1 MTREVDLCQYLPEV
15 IRNVREYQVL
25 CNVQSP
31 QVNALWKALE
41 VVFDN
46 GFLESL
52 TEYGCQRWEKILQ
65 LTPDKSESLETRRKN
80 IWIRLNEN
88 LPYTWKRLVMLMDS
102 ICGENGYTM
111 TLYHNDYFLDV
122 SIQLTEQ
129 NLESHIVK
137 QVLEMFERV
146 LPANIE
152 YIKKF
157 RYDVE
162 DTSVKVGGTT
172 VIAQVVD
179 VLPLMP
185 SSYENQAELYT
196 DGVLCVG
203 LSAEIKEG

>member
-1 MTREVDLCQYLPEV
+1 MQL
-15 IRNVREYQVL
+15 
-25 CNVQSP
+25 
-31 QVNALWKALE
+31 NASDTDTLE
-41 VVFDN
+41 
-46 GFLESL
+46 
-52 TEYGCQRWEKILQ
+52 I
-65 LTPDKSESLETRRKN
+65 RRKN

-157 RYDVE
+157 RYDAE

>member
-1 MTREVDLCQYLPEV
+1 MQL
-15 IRNVREYQVL
+15 
-25 CNVQSP
+25 
-31 QVNALWKALE
+31 NASDTDTLE
-41 VVFDN
+41 
-46 GFLESL
+46 
-52 TEYGCQRWEKILQ
+52 I
-65 LTPDKSESLETRRKN
+65 RRKN

-196 DGVLCVG
+196 DGVVCVG

>member
-1 MTREVDLCQYLPEV
+1 MTREIELCSYLPEV
-15 IRNVREYQVL
+15 IKNVREYQVL
-25 CNVQSP
+25 CNVQTP
-31 QVNALWKALE
+31 QVNAMWKALE

-65 LTPDKSESLETRRKN
+65 LTPDKSESLEIRRKN

-88 LPYTWKRLVMLMDS
+88 LPYTFRRLVMLMDS

-196 DGVLCVG
+196 DGVVCVG

>member
-1 MTREVDLCQYLPEV
+1 MSREVELCSYLPEV
-15 IRNVREYQVL
+15 IKNVREYQVL
-25 CNVQSP
+25 CNIESL
-31 QVNALWKALE
+31 QVNKMWQVLE

-52 TEYGCQRWEKILQ
+52 TEYGCTRWETILR
-65 LTPDKSESLETRRKN
+65 LNANPSDSLEARRKN

-88 LPYTWKRLVMLMDS
+88 LPYTWRRLVLLMNE
-102 ICGENGYTM
+102 ICGENGYHM
-111 TLYHNDYFLDV
+111 ELKHNDYFLDV
-122 SIQLTEQ
+122 SIQLTEE

-137 QVLEMFERV
+137 QVMEMLERV

-157 RYDVE
+157 RYDAA

-172 VIAQVVD
+172 TFAQTID

-185 SSYENQAELYT
+185 SYYESEASIWT
-196 DGVLCVG
+196 DGILCAGICLEVG
-203 LSAEIKEG
+203 V

>member
-25 CNVQSP
+25 YNVQSP
-31 QVNALWKALE
+31 QVNAMWKALE

-46 GFLESL
+46 DFLESL

-196 DGVLCVG
+196 DGVVCVG

>member
-25 CNVQSP
+25 CNVESP

-46 GFLESL
+46 GFLYIL
-52 TEYGCQRWEKILQ
+52 TEYGCKRWEDILQ
-65 LTPDKSESLETRRKN
+65 LNSSDTDTLEIRRKN

-185 SSYENQAELYT
+185 SSYENQVELYT

>member
-1 MTREVDLCQYLPEV
+1 MKREIELCNYLPEV
-15 IRNVREYQVL
+15 IKNVKEYQVL

-31 QVNALWKALE
+31 QVNAMWKALE

-52 TEYGCQRWEKILQ
+52 TEYGCQRWENILQ
-65 LTPDKSESLETRRKN
+65 LTTDRSESLETRRKN

-88 LPYTWKRLVMLMDS
+88 LPYTWKRLVMLMDN
-102 ICGENGYTM
+102 ICGKDGYTM

-122 SIQLTEQ
+122 SIRLTEQ

-137 QVLEMFERV
+137 QVMQMFERV

-157 RYDVE
+157 RYDAE
-162 DTSVKVGGTT
+162 DTSVKVGATT
-172 VIAQVVD
+172 TIAQYLE
-179 VLPLMP
+179 VLPFMP
-185 SSYENQAELYT
+185 SEYENQAELYT
-196 DGVLCVG
+196 DGVVCVG
-203 LSAEIKEG
+203 ISAEVKEG

>member
-1 MTREVDLCQYLPEV
+1 MTREIELCSYLPEV
-15 IRNVREYQVL
+15 IKNVREYQVL
-25 CNVQSP
+25 CNVQTP
-31 QVNALWKALE
+31 QVNAMWKALE

-65 LTPDKSESLETRRKN
+65 LTPDKSESLEIRRKN

-88 LPYTWKRLVMLMDS
+88 LPYTFRRLVMLMDS

>member
-1 MTREVDLCQYLPEV
+1 MTREIELCQYLPEV
-15 IRNVREYQVL
+15 IKNVREYQVL
-25 CNVQSP
+25 CNVQTP
-31 QVNALWKALE
+31 QVNAMWKALE

-52 TEYGCQRWEKILQ
+52 TEYGCSRWENILD
-65 LTPDKSESLETRRKN
+65 LTADKNDSLEIRRKN

-88 LPYTWKRLVMLMDS
+88 LPYTFRRLVMLMDS
-102 ICGENGYTM
+102 ICGKNGYTM

-137 QVLEMFERV
+137 QVMELFERV

-157 RYDVE
+157 RYDAE
-162 DTSVKVGGTT
+162 HTSVKVGATT

-179 VLPLMP
+179 VLPIMP
-185 SSYENQAELYT
+185 SNYQNEAELYT

>member
-1 MTREVDLCQYLPEV
+1 MTREIELCSYLPEV

-25 CNVQSP
+25 CNVQTP
-31 QVNALWKALE
+31 QVNAMWKALE

-65 LTPDKSESLETRRKN
+65 LTPDKSESLEIRRKN

-88 LPYTWKRLVMLMDS
+88 LPYTFRRLVMLMDS
-102 ICGENGYTM
+102 ICGKNGYTM

-137 QVLEMFERV
+137 QVMELFERV

-157 RYDVE
+157 RYDAE
-162 DTSVKVGGTT
+162 DTSVKVGATT

-185 SSYENQAELYT
+185 SNYQNEAELYT

>member
-1 MTREVDLCQYLPEV
+1 
-15 IRNVREYQVL
+15 
-25 CNVQSP
+25 
-31 QVNALWKALE
+31 
-41 VVFDN
+41 
-46 GFLESL
+46 
-52 TEYGCQRWEKILQ
+52 
-65 LTPDKSESLETRRKN
+65 
-80 IWIRLNEN
+80 
-88 LPYTWKRLVMLMDS
+88 MLMDS

-196 DGVLCVG
+196 DGVVCVG

>member
-1 MTREVDLCQYLPEV
+1 MKREVELCNYLPEI
-15 IRNVREYQVL
+15 IRDVREYQVL
-25 CNVQSP
+25 CNTESP
-31 QVNALWKALE
+31 QVNKMWRALE

-52 TEYGCQRWEKILQ
+52 TDYGCSRWETILG
-65 LTPDKSESLETRRKN
+65 LTADKSDTLEVRRKN

-102 ICGENGYTM
+102 ICGEKGYTM
-111 TLYHNDYFLDV
+111 MLEHNAYFLDV

-129 NLESHIVK
+129 NLNSHIVK

-157 RYDVE
+157 RYDTE
-162 DTSVKVGGTT
+162 DTSVKVGATT
-172 VIAQVVD
+172 VFAQKVD
-179 VLPLMP
+179 ILPLMP
-185 SSYENQAELYT
+185 SYYENQGELFAA
-196 DGVLCVG
+196 GVVCVG
-203 LSAEIKEG
+203 MTVEIEEG